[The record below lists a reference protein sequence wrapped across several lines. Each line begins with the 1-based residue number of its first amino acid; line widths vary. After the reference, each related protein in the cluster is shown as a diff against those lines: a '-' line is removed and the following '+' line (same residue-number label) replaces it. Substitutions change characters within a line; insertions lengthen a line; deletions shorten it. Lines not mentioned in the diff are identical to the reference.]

1 MSVGE
6 RRARCYRKR
15 GRPLLARGNG
25 AAGPGLLSPHPRRPR
40 PSGARSRPRRLV
52 RRGGRHGLAD
62 HDRGR
67 EPLMATREHD
77 NDQPASPWS
86 RTSVQLSALFVLMLL
101 VVGIAIAIFHHGS
114 QHAHAG
120 NAPATSQAGTPP
132 ATTTTSAAAHWPVLA
147 SRRRPTGALREL
159 SPRDSLAARR
169 HDEHP
174 AIVHSWPAARPERDQ
189 RVLCAQSGRC
199 APGCD
204 EPDGGGYD
212 ADLRAAGIRHARD
225 RRALRCHDGAGG
237 PRRCTL
243 AYRSPVTSTTAIRR
257 RRQSL
262 TSFSGT
268 NREVSASFQAPMRWT
283 GNDWKYVLPTGR
295 DRSPAR

>member
-25 AAGPGLLSPHPRRPR
+25 AARPGLLSPHPRRPR

-132 ATTTTSAAAHWPVLA
+132 ATTTTAAAATGPCSLPAGDQQVPSA
-147 SRRRPTGALREL
+147 SFPQRTDWQR
-159 SPRDSLAARR
+159 RR

-189 RVLCAQSGRC
+189 RVLCAQPRRC
-199 APGCD
+199 APGRH

-212 ADLRAAGIRHARD
+212 ADLRAAGIRHSSQSMCPRHART
-225 RRALRCHDGAGG
+225 GARGTKTCPG
-237 PRRCTL
+237 HTNRWLQIRHV
-243 AYRSPVTSTTAIRR
+243 YRR
-257 RRQSL
+257 RSSL
-262 TSFSGT
+262 DIVIRDQREAFSIVPST
-268 NREVSASFQAPMRWT
+268 NDLD
-283 GNDWKYVLPTGR
+283 G
-295 DRSPAR
+295 

>member
-77 NDQPASPWS
+77 NDQPGSPWS
-86 RTSVQLSALFVLMLL
+86 RTSVQLSALFLLMLL

-114 QHAHAG
+114 SAKNPAGQCPRKAAQSHAAG
-120 NAPATSQAGTPP
+120 
-132 ATTTTSAAAHWPVLA
+132 TTTSAAASLGCSLPAGSQQVPSA
-147 SRRRPTGALREL
+147 CRRSGVTWQVVGTMSVPQSPTL
-159 SPRDSLAARR
+159 
-169 HDEHP
+169 
-174 AIVHSWPAARPERDQ
+174 
-189 RVLCAQSGRC
+189 
-199 APGCD
+199 
-204 EPDGGGYD
+204 
-212 ADLRAAGIRHARD
+212 
-225 RRALRCHDGAGG
+225 G
-237 PRRCTL
+237 PR
-243 AYRSPVTSTTAIRR
+243 A
-257 RRQSL
+257 RQERHQRL
-262 TSFSGT
+262 F
-268 NREVSASFQAPMRWT
+268 RA
-283 GNDWKYVLPTGR
+283 
-295 DRSPAR
+295 